1 LLSMIGSA
9 TLGRAFVGATVLWA
23 LALPLASF
31 AVVQKASTPAW
42 YAFAF
47 LVYAIGSLVC
57 HQLPARSFHLWSV
70 PLPVCAR
77 CMGVYAGAAIAA
89 VVASLR
95 SLQLPLAASVKAPS
109 VRRNFDRRRR
119 PDATGVFPGTTATF
133 WRSALIVG
141 AMPTA
146 ATLAYEWATAQ
157 TPANWIRASA
167 GFPLG
172 AVVALIVVNA
182 CASAAPPEK
191 VSKVN

>member
-1 LLSMIGSA
+1 MIGSA

-23 LALPLASF
+23 LALPLAPF
-31 AVVQKASTPAW
+31 AVVQTASTPAW

-77 CMGVYAGAAIAA
+77 CTGIYAGAAIAA

-95 SLQLPLAASVKAPS
+95 SLQVRVTASVEAPS
-109 VRRNFDRRRR
+109 LRRGVERRRM
-119 PDATGVFPGTTATF
+119 PDTGGVFPDTTATS
-133 WRSALIVG
+133 WRSALIV
-141 AMPTA
+141 AAVPTA

-172 AVVALIVVNA
+172 TVVALIVVDA
-182 CASAAPPEK
+182 CAAAAAREK
-191 VSKVN
+191 ARK